1 MAERRDFLL
10 GLSGLSLATEAATEA
25 ATDSLYIPDRHLER
39 DRELLMGFL
48 EEYSFAMVIS
58 ASGGIRVT
66 NVPTLFERPAG
77 GESWGKV
84 WWHLAKNNAQ
94 NGALNGEAEALAV
107 FHGPHAYVSPSW
119 YAARPTVPTW
129 NFAVVHCHGKPR
141 RVDDDAA
148 FARSLDLLVA
158 RNEKKYGTGKPWE
171 LGSMH
176 PEYLKGMRQQ
186 IVAYEMVVEQVE
198 GKFKLGQERTAGDRA
213 GVLRGLERP
222 QGRSIFELTRD
233 YYARLKG

>member
-1 MAERRDFLL
+1 
-10 GLSGLSLATEAATEA
+10 
-25 ATDSLYIPDRHLER
+25 
-39 DRELLMGFL
+39 MGFL

-213 GVLRGLERP
+213 GVLRGLERS
-222 QGRSIFELTRD
+222 QGRSIFELPRD

>member
-10 GLSGLSLATEAATEA
+10 GLGGLTAGAEA
-25 ATDSLYIPDRHLER
+25 ATDSLYIPDRHVEG
-39 DRELLMGFL
+39 DRKLLLDFVD
-48 EEYSFAMVIS
+48 EYSFAMVIS
-58 ASGGIRVT
+58 AGGGIRVT
-66 NVPTLFERPAG
+66 NLPTMVEPEAG
-77 GESWGKV
+77 GWGKV
-84 WWHLAKNNAQ
+84 WWHLAKKNPQ
-94 NGALNGEAEALAV
+94 NEALTGEAEALVV
-107 FHGPHAYVSPSW
+107 FHGPHAYISPSW

-141 RVDDDAA
+141 RVEDDGA
-148 FARSLDLLVA
+148 FARSLDQLVA

-171 LGSMH
+171 LGAMH

-186 IVAYEMVVEQVE
+186 IVAYEMRIERVEA
-198 GKFKLGQERTAGDRA
+198 KFKLGQERTPGDRA